1 MPYIYEK
8 VDTLQDKPKVRNK
21 ECVALVQHYIATLP
35 RSTTW
40 KEGKAVLGNKDI
52 VKGTAIA
59 TFVDGRYLSLPTGNH
74 AAFYISQDANGIVIM
89 DQWADDKKKPVVSK
103 WHVRKKGKHP
113 NGKYIDPSNNAEA
126 YSVIE

>member
-1 MPYIYEK
+1 MPYVYAD
-8 VDTLQDKPKVRNK
+8 VDTLQDTPKVRNK
-21 ECVALVQHYIATLP
+21 QCVALVQHYKNLP
-35 RSTTW
+35 ITTTW

-59 TFVDGRYLSLPTGNH
+59 TFAGGLYLSLPKDNH
-74 AAFYISQDANGIVIM
+74 AAFYISQDADGIWVM
-89 DQWADDKKKPVVSK
+89 DQWADDIKKPKISK
-103 WHVRKKGKHP
+103 RHIQKKGKHP